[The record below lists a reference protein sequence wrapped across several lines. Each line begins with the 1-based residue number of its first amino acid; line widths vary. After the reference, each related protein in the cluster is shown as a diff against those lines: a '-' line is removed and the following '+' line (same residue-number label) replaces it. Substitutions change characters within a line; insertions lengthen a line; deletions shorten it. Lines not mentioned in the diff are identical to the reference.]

1 MLAYT
6 SFSFFFSNLTLNLTI
21 KCIKIFDRSKKQ
33 KINEKLWPIK
43 IEENLKTKL

>member
-1 MLAYT
+1 MK
-6 SFSFFFSNLTLNLTI
+6 NLIDL
-21 KCIKIFDRSKKQ
+21 KKQ

>member
-6 SFSFFFSNLTLNLTI
+6 SFSFFFSNLTI
-21 KCIKIFDRSKKQ
+21 KCIKIFDQSKKQ